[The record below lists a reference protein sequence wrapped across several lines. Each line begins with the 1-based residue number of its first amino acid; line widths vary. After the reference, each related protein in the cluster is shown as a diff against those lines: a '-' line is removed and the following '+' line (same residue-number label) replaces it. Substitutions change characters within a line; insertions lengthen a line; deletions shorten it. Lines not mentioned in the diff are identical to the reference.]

1 MPKIHRNQADKSIIN
16 DKQFVFEQA
25 VSSNLW
31 VIQHNLNKKPSIT
44 VVDEYDRVI
53 ECQKEYLDENT
64 IVLTFNAAFKGC
76 AYLN

>member
-25 VSSNLW
+25 VSSNVW
-31 VIQHNLNKKPSIT
+31 IVQHNLNKKPSIT

-53 ECQKEYLDENT
+53 GCQREYLDENT
-64 IVLTFNAAFKGC
+64 VVLTFNCAFKGKV
-76 AYLN
+76 YLN

>member
-31 VIQHNLNKKPSIT
+31 IVEHNLNKKPSIT
-44 VVDEYDRVI
+44 VVDEYDRVV
-53 ECQKEYLDENT
+53 ECQKEYLDNNT
-64 IVLTFNAAFKGC
+64 ILLTFNFAFKGKV
-76 AYLN
+76 YLN